1 MTALDTAIQ
10 SSVNELGITLMP
22 FFIDDGKI
30 LVGDRYVQNLSVMI
44 QRIDDLCYMDEN
56 GNVVR
61 EIDFYLLT
69 DYDITNFDVVNEI
82 NPKYEDLTNKTFAFI
97 ELLRNSFDVELKDKI
112 LKYRNQTT
120 MMDLGVAFTL
130 IFKYNQQCSL

>member
-22 FFIDDGKI
+22 LFIEDGKI
-30 LVGDRYVQNLSVMI
+30 LVGENYVDDLPILI
-44 QRIDDLCYMDEN
+44 QRIDDSSYMDEN

-61 EIDFYLLT
+61 EIDFYMLT
-69 DYDITNFDVVNEI
+69 DYDITNFDVINEV
-82 NPKYEDLTNKTFAFI
+82 NPKYEELTNRTFAFI